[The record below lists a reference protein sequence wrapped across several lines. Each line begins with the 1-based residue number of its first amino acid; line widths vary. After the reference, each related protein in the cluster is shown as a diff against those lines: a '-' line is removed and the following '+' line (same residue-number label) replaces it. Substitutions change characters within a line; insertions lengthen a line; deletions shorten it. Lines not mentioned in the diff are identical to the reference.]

1 MILTNY
7 AIKFRTA
14 VYVFIAVLVLLGT
27 VIYKN
32 IPREGFPD
40 ITIPQVFI
48 SAPYEGTA
56 PEEMENLVTIPIE
69 KKLNELGS
77 VKEITST
84 SSESLTTISIE
95 FFPDQNIDTAIQRV
109 KDKIDLARV
118 DLPTDLEEPIVD
130 GFNFSTD
137 VPIMRF
143 SISGD
148 DDLERLRN
156 VAETIQDRLELIN
169 GVREAEISGTL
180 EREIRIEF
188 DRTRLAA
195 YGIPIIDVLNLVGQE
210 NVTVSAGSLE
220 VGDSKI
226 QVRLPGEFELATE
239 LNDLVLSVRN
249 GRPIYLS
256 DIAEVN
262 DTYKDISSISRIN
275 GETSVSISIKKRSG
289 SNTVAL
295 VDEIKELL
303 KNYALPADLKITLV
317 QDESK
322 IVRDMLAELENN
334 IVTGFLFVI
343 VVLFIFMGARNSF
356 FVGLA
361 IPMSMLLSFI
371 VMSLMGI
378 TLNMVVLFG
387 LILGVGMLV
396 DNGIVIVEN
405 IYRLHGNGL
414 SRIEAAKQGASE
426 VAWPVITS
434 TLTTLVVLSPLLF
447 WPDIMGQFMSFIPRT
462 LIITLTCS
470 LIVALII
477 NPAICSVFI
486 RKGRVS
492 ENPLNGGKPHPFVQG
507 YERFLRGALKHRLLI
522 FLLGIAFLQFSG
534 QVYRRGQLPPELF
547 TTTEPESA
555 QIQIKYPQGTA
566 IETTDAGLKKI
577 ESILTNHQEIAFFQ
591 SNAGQGN
598 ASFEENVS
606 GTHVGSIY
614 IDFMDENLCETP
626 PSKVADQIRDA
637 LPSLPGAEITI
648 EKDRRGPPAGAPVSI
663 ELSGDD
669 FERLTDLAAQIRS
682 RIETIPGLTDL
693 RSDFE
698 DALPELQFEIDRQ
711 RAAMLGLDTATVG
724 NFLRTSIY
732 GVESRRKFRA
742 GEEEYDITVRL
753 PEVSREQFSTLS
765 EIMIPVKD
773 QGAVPLSSLGTFNYT
788 AGLGEIKRKDLKRVI
803 TLLGNNDGRSIKEI
817 LDDVTDAT
825 SDMALPKGYSIY
837 YAGDNEDMEES
848 MAFLGRAFLIAVAGV
863 FVILV
868 IQFNSV
874 LLPIIIV
881 VSIALS
887 IIGVMW
893 GLLITRTAPSIIM
906 TGLGVISLA
915 GIVVNN
921 AIVLIDCINQ
931 QKAAGMKSLD
941 AIISAGRLRLRPVLL
956 TAGTTIL
963 GLIPMAIGWSIN
975 VHSFPWKIVQGSGTS
990 AWWAP
995 MAIAVIFG
1003 LTVSTVLT
1011 LILVPV
1017 MVSLA
1022 DSFAVAIRKR
1032 VKIDE

>member
-7 AIKFRTA
+7 AIKFRIA
-14 VYVFIAVLVLLGT
+14 VFVFIAVLVVLGS
-27 VIYKN
+27 VIYTN

-48 SAPYEGTA
+48 TAPYQGTA

-84 SSESLTTISIE
+84 SGESLTTISIE
-95 FFPDQNIDTAIQRV
+95 FMPDQDINTAIQRV

-118 DLPTDLEEPIVD
+118 DLPDDLEEPIVD

-156 VAETIQDRLELIN
+156 VAETLQDRIELIN
-169 GVREAEISGTL
+169 GVREAAISGTL

-188 DRTRLAA
+188 DRGRLAA
-195 YGIPIIDVLNLVGQE
+195 YGIPLIDVFNLVGQE
-210 NVTVSAGSLE
+210 NITVSAGSLE
-220 VGDSKI
+220 VGDSKY
-226 QVRLPGEFELATE
+226 QVRLPGEFKLAAD
-239 LNDLVLSVRN
+239 LRDLVVTVRD
-249 GRPIYLS
+249 GRPVYLS

-262 DTYKDISSISRIN
+262 DTYKDVSSISRIN
-275 GETSVSISIKKRSG
+275 GDTSVSISIKKRSG
-289 SNTVAL
+289 ANTVAL

-303 KNYALPADLKITLV
+303 ANYELPSDLKITLV

-322 IVRDMLAELENN
+322 MVRDMLAELENN

-371 VMSLMGI
+371 VMALMGI

-414 SRIEAAKQGASE
+414 SRTEAAKQGASE

-447 WPDIMGQFMSFIPRT
+447 WPDIMGQFMNFIPRT
-462 LIITLTCS
+462 LIITLSCS
-470 LIVALII
+470 LLVALII

-486 RKGRVS
+486 RKGRIS
-492 ENPLNGGKPHPFVQG
+492 EDPLNGGKSHPFVHG
-507 YERFLRGALKHRLLI
+507 YERFLRKALEHRILI

-534 QVYRRGQLPPELF
+534 QIYRRGQLPPELF

-566 IETTDAGLKKI
+566 IETTDAGLKQI
-577 ESILTNHQEIAFFQ
+577 EAVLSGHDEIEFFQ
-591 SNAGQGN
+591 SHAGQGN
-598 ASFEENVS
+598 SSFAENIT

-614 IDFMDENLCETP
+614 IDFIDENLCETP
-626 PSKVADQIRDA
+626 PSEVVEEIRA
-637 LPSLPGAEITI
+637 AMPALPGAEITI

-663 ELSGDD
+663 EISGDD
-669 FERLTDLAAQIRS
+669 FDRLTELAGEIRG
-682 RIETIPGLTDL
+682 RIENIPGLTDL

-724 NFLRTSIY
+724 NFLRTAIY
-732 GVESRRKFRA
+732 GVESQRKFRA
-742 GEEEYDITVRL
+742 GEDEYDITVRL
-753 PEVSREQFSTLS
+753 PKIGREQFSTLS

-773 QGAVPLSSLGTFNYT
+773 QGPVPLSSLGTFKYT

-803 TLLGNNDGRSIKEI
+803 TLMGNNERRSVEEI
-817 LDDVTDAT
+817 LNDVTEAT
-825 SDMALPKGYSIY
+825 SDMTLPNNYSIY
-837 YAGDNEDMEES
+837 YAGDNEDMQES
-848 MAFLGRAFLIAVAGV
+848 MAFLGRAFLLAVAGV
-863 FVILV
+863 LVVLV

-874 LLPIIIV
+874 LLPLIIGISIV
-881 VSIALS
+881 LS

-931 QKAAGMKSLD
+931 QKTEGMKTLE
-941 AIISAGRLRLRPVLL
+941 AIVTAGRLRLRPVLL

-963 GLIPMAIGWSIN
+963 GLIPMAIGWSID
-975 VHSFPWKIVQGSGTS
+975 VHSFPWKIAQGSGTS

-1003 LTVSTVLT
+1003 LSVSTILT
-1011 LILVPV
+1011 LVLVPI

-1022 DSFAVAIRKR
+1022 DSFVTFLRRFIRT
-1032 VKIDE
+1032 EE